1 MLWNLTQGDSHI
13 TDITNASRTMLF
25 DTQKNQWSN
34 DLLKTLKI
42 PKSILPQVVDNV
54 YDFGE
59 TKLFGGSIKIGGMA
73 GDQQAA
79 AIGQACFQPGQSKGT
94 YGTGCFI
101 LMNIGSKFKLSTNRL
116 LTTVAFKIG
125 SKKMYCYE
133 GSIFVAGS
141 AVQWLR
147 DKLNFIKYSHQSD
160 NLYSKANI
168 NENVIIIPAL
178 TGLGA
183 PHWKADARGAIFGLT
198 RNTGIAEIVKATLD
212 SIAYQTFDL
221 VRCMQKDSKRKI
233 KEMRV
238 DGGMINNNNFIQSL
252 SNILQIKIIL
262 PKDSETTA
270 LGAAYLA
277 ALSCGLLKNTT
288 SIEKLWKSNKIVK
301 SRIKKNKIN
310 KMIQKWHYAVNKL
323 IKYS

>member
-1 MLWNLTQGDSHI
+1 
-13 TDITNASRTMLF
+13 
-25 DTQKNQWSN
+25 
-34 DLLKTLKI
+34 
-42 PKSILPQVVDNV
+42 
-54 YDFGE
+54 
-59 TKLFGGSIKIGGMA
+59 MA

-79 AIGQACFQPGQSKGT
+79 AIGQACFQPGHSKGT

-101 LMNIGSKFKLSTNRL
+101 LMNIGSKFKLSTNKL

-141 AVQWLR
+141 AIQWLR

-221 VRCMQKDSKRKI
+221 VRCMQKDSNKKI

-277 ALSCGLLKNTT
+277 ALSCGLLKSTT

-310 KMIQKWHYAVNKL
+310 KMIQKWHHAVNKL
-323 IKYS
+323 IKFS

>member
-1 MLWNLTQGDSHI
+1 
-13 TDITNASRTMLF
+13 
-25 DTQKNQWSN
+25 
-34 DLLKTLKI
+34 
-42 PKSILPQVVDNV
+42 
-54 YDFGE
+54 
-59 TKLFGGSIKIGGMA
+59 
-73 GDQQAA
+73 
-79 AIGQACFQPGQSKGT
+79 
-94 YGTGCFI
+94 
-101 LMNIGSKFKLSTNRL
+101 MNIGNKFKLSNNRL

-125 SKKMYCYE
+125 SKKMFCYE

-141 AVQWLR
+141 AIQWLR
-147 DKLNFIKYSHQSD
+147 DKLNFINYTYQSD
-160 NLYSKANI
+160 DLYSKANI

-183 PHWKADARGAIFGLT
+183 PHWKAEVRGAIFGLT

-221 VRCMQKDSKRKI
+221 VSCMQIDSKRKI

-262 PKDSETTA
+262 PKDNETTA

-277 ALSCGLLKNTT
+277 ALSCGLLKSTT

-301 SRIKKNKIN
+301 PEIKKNKIN
-310 KMIQKWHYAVNKL
+310 KMIQKWHYAVNQLVKF
-323 IKYS
+323 S